1 MISLLQAIKLS
12 EGGKSEQNNIING
25 KTLKNKLM
33 ARCDEYY
40 QNKDIQ
46 NKREKEWSGDSGEA
60 RPKVILKKI

>member
-25 KTLKNKLM
+25 KTLKNKLT

-40 QNKDIQ
+40 QNKDI
-46 NKREKEWSGDSGEA
+46 
-60 RPKVILKKI
+60 